1 MADAV
6 PPRLTPGRDRIPLQQ
21 RTIPRLLD
29 GGASRWP
36 YRPALRDA
44 ERTLTYADLAAE
56 ADRHGSAIKALGIGW
71 QEPILFMLDNHLD
84 HVLSWLGATYY
95 GRVQAQVNTAYL
107 GGLLANVL
115 NNSGAE
121 TIVVEEGY
129 LPRLAAI
136 AAEVPHL
143 KRAVVRRSG
152 SAAGAR
158 PAADADSAGLAVLD
172 FGEVFGA
179 GPGGD
184 REHDVEPWDRYG
196 IMYTSG
202 TTGPSKGVVQ
212 PHALPFSYVSPAHW
226 PLVDEDDVAL
236 VTLPQF
242 HIAGQWTGVLAPLMV
257 GGCAALVPRFSASAF
272 WDDVARF
279 GATQTV
285 MIAAMAAF
293 LMAQPEQPGD
303 ADTTLA
309 KVLLAPI
316 PAQADYFMR
325 RFGVLLTCG
334 LGQTEASAPIA
345 APYGFTRPGACGWPR
360 EDFDVRLVDAHDVEV
375 ARGEVGEMVVRAH
388 DPWAAML
395 EYSKAPEATVRKWR
409 NLWLHTGDMVRQ
421 DETGQIFFV
430 DRDSDVIR
438 RRGENISSVE
448 VEAEVQKLPSVRLAA
463 VVGVDSPDNEQE
475 VKACVVPEPA
485 ARITEA
491 ELHAILRDRLPY
503 FMVPRYIE
511 YYHELPQTPTHRV
524 QKAELRLEGLTAR
537 SWDSREHGVEARR
550 TGR

>member
-6 PPRLTPGRDRIPLQQ
+6 PPRLTPGSEPISVAD
-21 RTIPRLLD
+21 RTIPRLLA
-29 GGASRWP
+29 GGASKWP
-36 YRPALRDA
+36 DRPALRDA
-44 ERTLTYADLAAE
+44 QRTLTYAGLAAE
-56 ADRHGSAIKALGIGW
+56 ADRRGSAVKALGIGW

-84 HVLSWLGATYY
+84 HVLSWLGAAYY

-107 GGLLANVL
+107 GGLLAGVV
-115 NNSGAE
+115 NNSGAD
-121 TIVVEEGY
+121 TIVVEEQY
-129 LPRLAAI
+129 LQRLIAI
-136 AAEVPHL
+136 ADEIPDL

-152 SAAGAR
+152 PATGDSVPAGE
-158 PAADADSAGLAVLD
+158 DAGRLEILD
-172 FGEVFGA
+172 FDEVFQA
-179 GPGGD
+179 GRGGD
-184 REHDVEPWDRYG
+184 REQDVEPWDRYG

-226 PLVDEDDVAL
+226 PLVDENDVAL

-242 HIAGQWTGVLAPLMV
+242 HIAGQWTGVLAPLIV
-257 GGCAALVPRFSASAF
+257 GGSAAIVPRFSVSTF

-303 ADTTLA
+303 AASTLT

-316 PAQADYFMR
+316 PAQADDFMR

-360 EDFDVRLVDAHDVEV
+360 EDFDVRLVDANDVEV

-395 EYSKAPEATVRKWR
+395 EYNKAPEATVRKWR

-430 DRDSDVIR
+430 DRSSDVIR

-448 VEAEVQKLPSVRLAA
+448 VEAEIQRLPSVQLAA
-463 VVGVDSPDNEQE
+463 VIGVDSADNEQD
-475 VKACVVPEPA
+475 VKACVVPEPE

-491 ELHAILRDRLPY
+491 ELHAILRGRLPY

-511 YYHELPQTPTHRV
+511 FYDELPQTPTHRV
-524 QKAELRLEGLTAR
+524 QKAELRLEGLTPR
-537 SWDSREHGVEARR
+537 SWDSREHGVEASR
-550 TGR
+550 TAG